1 MREPPFTRRTRRS
14 RPQTPSQLCA
24 LCALCALCGPSP
36 PRNLALLVPSE
47 APPNDS
53 RMAHAVHLGAS
64 AAIDAF
70 GVVDAL
76 LGAVGVAA
84 AGFGAGGP
92 CPSAARSRRSLRQRG
107 GGDGRAV
114 LEAVFKLRLEA
125 GRARGKPRAS
135 HDRSPLARPVH
146 AVVAHAQ
153 PHEEG
158 AAAYVLER
166 DAAALAAE
174 PHARVVAVV
183 AVVAHDPDLSFL
195 DEEGALI
202 LVRIAARRAVVERQ
216 IRLVAQVL
224 DVEIA
229 LVAADGRVVVLVRPG
244 ADAAARHVPPVDDR
258 VTIPCLELVARG
270 DDDAL

>member
-84 AGFGAGGP
+84 AGFGAGGIALGGVARA
-92 CPSAARSRRSLRQRG
+92 AARGGRDQRS
-107 GGDGRAV
+107 DGRAA
-114 LEAVFKLRLEA
+114 EGRGDDAQG
-125 GRARGKPRAS
+125 GRARAPRGHAGHFGS
-135 HDRSPLARPVH
+135 GGVVTGGRFLRQSSNCGSRPDALGGSRGRPMTGAPSRDQSMPLSLTLNHTKRARPRMFSNGTPPPWPPNH
-146 AVVAHAQ
+146 MR
-153 PHEEG
+153 ESW
-158 AAAYVLER
+158 LLLR
-166 DAAALAAE
+166 
-174 PHARVVAVV
+174 
-183 AVVAHDPDLSFL
+183 LSPMTQTSPSL
-195 DEEGALI
+195 TKKG
-202 LVRIAARRAVVERQ
+202 
-216 IRLVAQVL
+216 
-224 DVEIA
+224 
-229 LVAADGRVVVLVRPG
+229 P
-244 ADAAARHVPPVDDR
+244 
-258 VTIPCLELVARG
+258 
-270 DDDAL
+270 